1 MTTTSTVLLSA
12 GALVLLLAIVVPG
25 WDTATL
31 SRRSVK
37 RRLYWTGTGVG
48 MVLLLLGALPDLQS
62 AVAFVAAAA
71 ERYEVEV
78 ELAAFAQYAASK
90 PDDAHVATSLLMKLC
105 DLIEAQAV
113 GVRREPAHAHRRA

>member
-37 RRLYWTGTGVG
+37 RRMYWTGTAVG
-48 MVLLLLGALPDLQS
+48 MVLLFLGALPDLQS

-71 ERYEVEV
+71 ILMTGWAYFRTSNIK
-78 ELAAFAQYAASK
+78 LGGRIRSADAAQ
-90 PDDAHVATSLLMKLC
+90 
-105 DLIEAQAV
+105 
-113 GVRREPAHAHRRA
+113 REPDPPSV